1 MFIRRTTIKSRHNGE
16 PYYTHRLVES
26 ERVGGRM
33 KQHTLLNLGRH
44 FEVPKG
50 QWRDLSS
57 RIEQLLGGQPSLLSL
72 ELTAELEA
80 LAQRYAAQILA
91 GRGEDATQSDPCESV
106 DLATLELVRP
116 RRVGIEHLALHAMEQ
131 LALRDKLAAL
141 GFNRHQ
147 LAAAAGNILARMAFP
162 ASELASHQ
170 WLQQRSGLGELLG
183 YDFEAMGLDRLYQA
197 SDQLWKHKAE
207 LEAHLFGRERELFAV
222 EETITLYDLT
232 NTFFEGEA
240 KGAAK
245 ARRGR
250 SKEKR
255 TDCPLITLGLVL
267 DGSGFPRASEFFAGN
282 ASEPDTLQAML
293 TGLNCSVGSTVVMDA
308 GIASDANITWLL
320 EQGYR
325 YLVVSRKRQ
334 REFDP
339 EQAVTVKEQPGQSV
353 RIQRV
358 VNTETG
364 EVELYCHSQAR
375 ELKEQAMQDQSGKR
389 FDAALHGLHEGLS
402 KKGTTKRYDK
412 ILERI
417 GRLKEKYRRVAQHY
431 TIRVEHDDASNKA
444 TAIHWERSE
453 KPHSQATHPGV
464 YCLRTNL
471 VDWDETALWNTY
483 TMLTDLEAVFRSLKS
498 ELGMRPNFHQKEDR
512 IEGHLFITLLA
523 YHLVHTIRTQLKSQ
537 GIHDSWETIRRKLE
551 NQQRITVSLKR
562 EDGKTVHVRKTTRAE
577 PQQKAIYDALG
588 ISARPG
594 NVEKTII

>member
-1 MFIRRTTIKSRHNGE
+1 
-16 PYYTHRLVES
+16 
-26 ERVGGRM
+26 
-33 KQHTLLNLGRH
+33 
-44 FEVPKG
+44 
-50 QWRDLSS
+50 
-57 RIEQLLGGQPSLLSL
+57 
-72 ELTAELEA
+72 
-80 LAQRYAAQILA
+80 
-91 GRGEDATQSDPCESV
+91 
-106 DLATLELVRP
+106 
-116 RRVGIEHLALHAMEQ
+116 
-131 LALRDKLAAL
+131 
-141 GFNRHQ
+141 
-147 LAAAAGNILARMAFP
+147 
-162 ASELASHQ
+162 
-170 WLQQRSGLGELLG
+170 
-183 YDFEAMGLDRLYQA
+183 
-197 SDQLWKHKAE
+197 
-207 LEAHLFGRERELFAV
+207 
-222 EETITLYDLT
+222 
-232 NTFFEGEA
+232 
-240 KGAAK
+240 
-245 ARRGR
+245 
-250 SKEKR
+250 
-255 TDCPLITLGLVL
+255 
-267 DGSGFPRASEFFAGN
+267 
-282 ASEPDTLQAML
+282 ML
-293 TGLNCSVGSTVVMDA
+293 TGLNSSPGSTVVMDA
-308 GIASDANITWLL
+308 GIASEDNITWLR

-339 EQAVTVKEQPGQSV
+339 GLAVTVKEEPGQTV

-389 FDAALHGLHEGLS
+389 FEAALQGLHDGLF

-431 TIRVEHDDASNKA
+431 TIRVEHDDANNKA

-471 VDWDETALWNTY
+471 VDWDETTLWHTY

-498 ELGMRPNFHQKEDR
+498 ELGMRPNFHQKEIR

-577 PQQKAIYDALG
+577 PHQKAIYDALG
-588 ISARPG
+588 ISSRPG
-594 NVEKTII
+594 RVEKTIV

>member
-1 MFIRRTTIKSRHNGE
+1 MFIRRTSIKSRTNAE
-16 PYYTHRLVES
+16 PYYTYRLVES
-26 ERVGGRM
+26 ERVNGRM
-33 KQHTLLNLGRH
+33 KQRIVLNLGRH
-44 FEVPKG
+44 FEVPKAN
-50 QWRDLSS
+50 WRFLSS
-57 RIEQLLGGQPSLLSL
+57 RIEQLPGAQDALLAL
-72 ELTAELEA
+72 ELSTELEA
-80 LAQRYAAQILA
+80 LAQRLAAQILTR
-91 GRGEDATQSDPCESV
+91 RGGEANTPGALISV
-106 DLATLELVRP
+106 DPDTLELVRP
-116 RRVGIEHLALHAMEQ
+116 RRVGIEQLALHAMEQ
-131 LALRDKLAAL
+131 LALRDKLTAL

-147 LAAAAGNILARMAFP
+147 LAAAVGNILARMAFP

-183 YDFEAMGLDRLYQA
+183 YDFESMGRDRLYQA
-197 SDQLWKHKAE
+197 SDQLWKHKAA
-207 LEAHLFGRERELFAV
+207 LESHLYGHARALFGF

-240 KGAAK
+240 KGVAK
-245 ARRGR
+245 AKRGR

-255 TDCPLITLGLVL
+255 ADCPLITLGLVL

-293 TGLNCSVGSTVVMDA
+293 TGLNSCAGSTVVMDA
-308 GIASDANITWLL
+308 GIASEANITWLR

-339 EQAVTVKEQPGQSV
+339 EQAVVVKEEPGQTV

-358 VNTETG
+358 ANTGAG
-364 EVELYCHSQAR
+364 EVELYCHSEAR

-389 FDAALHGLHEGLS
+389 FEAALQTLHEGLS

-417 GRLKEKYRRVAQHY
+417 GRLKEKHRRVAQHY
-431 TIRVEHDDASNKA
+431 TIRVEHDDASDKA
-444 TAIHWERSE
+444 TAIHWDRSE

-471 VDWDETALWNTY
+471 VDWDETTLWHTY

-498 ELGMRPNFHQKEDR
+498 ELGMRPNFHQKEVR

-562 EDGKTVHVRKTTRAE
+562 EDGKTIHIRKTTRAE
-577 PQQKAIYDALG
+577 PHQKTIYDALG
-588 ISARPG
+588 ISASPG
-594 NVEKTII
+594 KIEKTLI